1 MEGSVHADLC
11 KQCKHLS
18 HISWAHWHKKN
29 QCDERLQVCAED
41 RERKKLHVTN
51 VTAVTEQYMGACT
64 FAATTNAGRDG
75 SGHGAGNSAAH
86 TTLRMAPAAR
96 RPQLHYDDDGA
107 HSTMALWLSR
117 RWSSISITE
126 GMNLTCR
133 ENSGNGDRMV
143 TVLVVGSRRRHRAQM
158 VVLGGLRL
166 LSFEVMSICVNITH
180 IHAISCVP

>member
-29 QCDERLQVCAED
+29 RCDERLQVRAED

-64 FAATTNAGRDG
+64 FAATTNAGRDS

-96 RPQLHYDDDGA
+96 QPQLHYDDDGA
-107 HSTMALWLSR
+107 HSTMVSWSSR
-117 RWSSISITE
+117 HWSSISITE
-126 GMNLTCR
+126 RMNSTC
-133 ENSGNGDRMV
+133 GDQIR
-143 TVLVVGSRRRHRAQM
+143 TVAMATEWRPCWWWVVGAGAEHGWSC
-158 VVLGGLRL
+158 LGGYDCFL
-166 LSFEVMSICVNITH
+166 LKS
-180 IHAISCVP
+180 